1 MIRTW
6 FDTLSKTLTQF
17 GFTRDKYDD
26 SLFFLVCYK
35 CKIYAIMY
43 VDEIIR
49 SGLDS
54 IKMNEFI
61 NLLNVIFLLKDMGTL
76 HYFLGIEVSKLAN
89 GYLLLE

>member
-1 MIRTW
+1 
-6 FDTLSKTLTQF
+6 
-17 GFTRDKYDD
+17 
-26 SLFFLVCYK
+26 
-35 CKIYAIMY
+35 MY

-54 IKMNEFI
+54 IKVNEFI

-76 HYFLGIEVSKLAN
+76 HYFLGIELSKLAN